1 MLVTVPLL
9 SARDV
14 HKTYTK
20 NAIKVPVLGGLD
32 LDVYPGEFLTV
43 IGASGSGKSTLL
55 HLLGT
60 LDRPDQ
66 GSIVLEGRRI
76 DNLAPEKRDRLRNKT
91 FGFIFQFY
99 HLLPEFNT
107 LENVLLPQMISR
119 SVWGWMGQ
127 RGAVRQR
134 GRELLDRVGLSHRLR
149 HKPRELSGGEMQR
162 AALARALMNEPRIL
176 LADEPTGN
184 LDARSGAEV
193 VRLLRDLNE
202 KEGLTII
209 MVTHN
214 LELAAGS
221 DRVVRLVGGKV
232 EAAALESPVTIPLTP
247 RGPEHHVHGH
257 GQHRPVSGAEGGHAD
272 ARLDQRQAL

>member
-9 SARDV
+9 SAHDL
-14 HKTYTK
+14 HKTYRK

-32 LDVYPGEFLTV
+32 LDVYPGEFLTI

-55 HLLGT
+55 HLVGT

-76 DNLAPEKRDRLRNKT
+76 DNLPAEQRDRLRNQT

-107 LENVLLPQMISR
+107 LENVLLPQMIAQSA
-119 SVWGWMGQ
+119 WGWLG
-127 RGAVRQR
+127 RGRALRRR
-134 GRELLDRVGLSHRLR
+134 GRELLDRVGLGHRLK

-162 AALARALMNEPRIL
+162 AAVARALMNEPRIL

-184 LDARSGAEV
+184 LDAESGLEV
-193 VRLLRDLNE
+193 VRLLRDLNRQ
-202 KEGLTII
+202 EGLTII

-221 DRVVRLVGGKV
+221 DRVVRLAAGKV
-232 EAAALESPVTIPLTP
+232 APAGLDPAMTIPLTP
-247 RGPEHHVHGH
+247 RGPEHVQGH
-257 GQHRPVSGAEGGHAD
+257 GQHRSPADHAEEPD
-272 ARLDQRQAL
+272 AAHLDQRQAL